1 MENNKLDTIRKGLLR
16 YFLTMVGVIFLVVV
30 LFEVG
35 VLDYWKGGYTRWTE
49 AEFIVLTVMEVLTV
63 VSIPFSLKFLKFKK
77 IKKQLDKA
85 LDRIEK
91 YKELALIRMEILIL
105 PMILN
110 TLFYYLFMQTS
121 FGYLAIIQLICLC
134 FITPSKSRCERE
146 SALPEETP
154 KEKK

>member
-1 MENNKLDTIRKGLLR
+1 MENNKLDNVRKGLLR
-16 YFLTMVGVIFLVVV
+16 YFLTMIGVIFLIVV

-35 VLDYWKGGYTRWTE
+35 VLDYWKGGYTRWAE

-63 VSIPFSLKFLKFKK
+63 VSIPFALKFLKLKM
-77 IKKQLDKA
+77 IKKQFDKA
-85 LDRIEK
+85 PVRVEK

-105 PMILN
+105 PMIFN

-146 SALPEETP
+146 SALQE
-154 KEKK
+154 